1 MNKFCLPLTP
11 SNVWLCLSV
20 GHWPE
25 TFGGEVAGHERVGS
39 KMGTPCCCWLCA
51 SFPLSCLQLP
61 RGHWGWVLGWRW
73 WRGLV
78 WRAPHDVRELQIL
91 PGLPLP
97 AVCPGLLRAGNG
109 ADVALGRKE
118 ETSNPALQPPSSASL
133 AQGMPRNCPR
143 CFSSHAIKCTA
154 FELPWETINASAG
167 NISRKVFFS
176 FLFIEFGS
184 LWWNVLR
191 L

>member
-11 SNVWLCLSV
+11 NNVWFCLSV
-20 GHWPE
+20 GHW
-25 TFGGEVAGHERVGS
+25 GGSCRTWMSRIKNGHPVLLLA
-39 KMGTPCCCWLCA
+39 LCRF
-51 SFPLSCLQLP
+51 SPQLP
-61 RGHWGWVLGWRW
+61 AAATGPLGWVLGCRW
-73 WRGLV
+73 WHGVV
-78 WRAPHDVRELQIL
+78 WCAPHDVRELQIL

-118 ETSNPALQPPSSASL
+118 ETSNPALQPPSPASL